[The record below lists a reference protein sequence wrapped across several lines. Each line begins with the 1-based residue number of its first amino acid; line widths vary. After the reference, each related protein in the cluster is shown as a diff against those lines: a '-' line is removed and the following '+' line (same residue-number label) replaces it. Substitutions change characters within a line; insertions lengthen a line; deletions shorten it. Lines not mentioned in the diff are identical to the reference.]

1 MKGTA
6 TEKLFIHNYTVG
18 SVNETTNISYYQLC
32 SRIVARDLSGYRGER
47 SAERARKREQRER
60 ERRGERKKRTSFDFV
75 RTKPD
80 SLIER
85 FLLTRL

>member
-1 MKGTA
+1 MLPHRGPEFAVGGGT
-6 TEKLFIHNYTVG
+6 E
-18 SVNETTNISYYQLC
+18 
-32 SRIVARDLSGYRGER
+32 GEGR
-47 SAERARKREQRER
+47 
-60 ERRGERKKRTSFDFV
+60 RRGGGREKEIKKKKENGEGEGEKKKKEGTSFDFV

>member
-1 MKGTA
+1 MARNLPGA
-6 TEKLFIHNYTVG
+6 EGLRGRGGGEGGGREKEIKKKKEN
-18 SVNETTNISYYQLC
+18 
-32 SRIVARDLSGYRGER
+32 GE
-47 SAERARKREQRER
+47 
-60 ERRGERKKRTSFDFV
+60 GEGEKKKKEGTSFDFV

>member
-1 MKGTA
+1 MARNLPGAEGLRGRGGGEGGGEGKRNKEKKG
-6 TEKLFIHNYTVG
+6 K
-18 SVNETTNISYYQLC
+18 
-32 SRIVARDLSGYRGER
+32 
-47 SAERARKREQRER
+47 
-60 ERRGERKKRTSFDFV
+60 RRGGGGEKKKEGTSFDFV